1 MLWSLEKTLTG
12 VAARSPRLRT
22 PLGSPASKSC
32 RSVTAVCI
40 GQLCRSQS
48 FHTWQFAQSGLIAY
62 ENEGQYNTTAT
73 RMQNRPSTA
82 NPRSCRYLISSLELG
97 RVLAACNIGN
107 DPGEK
112 IVCHKPPE
120 IFLLH
125 LRNCHSGESAKT
137 TRMPGPTLAFKQF
150 PSDALPACIRSTS
163 QRLNSDI

>member
-1 MLWSLEKTLTG
+1 MLWSLENTLNG
-12 VAARSPRLRT
+12 VAAWSTRIRT
-22 PLGSPASKSC
+22 PFGSPASKSC
-32 RSVTAVCI
+32 RLVTAVCV
-40 GQLCRSQS
+40 GQLSRSQS
-48 FHTWQFAQSGLIAY
+48 FHTWQSAQSGLIAC
-62 ENEGQYNTTAT
+62 ENEGQYNATAT
-73 RMQNRPSTA
+73 RMQNRPATA

-97 RVLAACNIGN
+97 RVLAACNIDN
-107 DPGEK
+107 DLGEK
-112 IVCHKPPE
+112 IVWHKPPK